1 MPRPEKITTLF
12 IDIGGVIL
20 ENGWDRNKRSRAS
33 EIFGF
38 DLEEM
43 NERHH
48 LTFDTYEQG
57 KLSLDEYLN
66 RTIFYEKRLFSK
78 EDIKAFMFEANSYP
92 PMIDL
97 LCRLKKRYGLKTAVV
112 SNEGRELTMHRIS
125 QYRLTEFI
133 DFFISSCFVHLRKP
147 DEEIYRLALDVA
159 QAAPGEVVYI
169 DDRKMFVEV
178 AQTLGLKGIHHKG
191 YDSSV
196 LLLGSYG
203 LKDDLADDRTGH
215 A

>member
-1 MPRPEKITTLF
+1 MNGSKKISALF

-20 ENGWDRNKRSRAS
+20 ENGWGRDKRRRAS

-66 RTIFYEKRLFSK
+66 RTIFYEKRPYSMEEVK
-78 EDIKAFMFEANSYP
+78 TFMFKTEAYP
-92 PMIDL
+92 QMIEL
-97 LCRLKKRYGLKTAVV
+97 FCGLKKRYGLKTAVV
-112 SNEGRELTMHRIS
+112 SNEGRELTVQRIS
-125 QYRLTEFI
+125 EYRLNEFF
-133 DFFISSCFVHLRKP
+133 DFFICSCFVHLRKP
-147 DEEIYRLALDVA
+147 DEEIYRMALDMA
-159 QAAPGEVVYI
+159 QVSPEEVIYI

-178 AQTLGLKGIHHKG
+178 AQNLGINGIHHTG
-191 YDSSV
+191 YNSTAEKLASHR
-196 LLLGSYG
+196 LLYAGPQG
-203 LKDDLADDRTGH
+203 
-215 A
+215 

>member
-1 MPRPEKITTLF
+1 MNRPEKITTLF

-20 ENGWDRNKRSRAS
+20 ENGWDRNKRRRAS

-38 DLEEM
+38 DLDEM

-66 RTIFYEKRLFSK
+66 RTIFYVQRPFSR
-78 EDIKAFMFEANSYP
+78 EELKAFMLETNSYP

-97 LCRLKKRYGLKTAVV
+97 VCRLKKSYGLKTAVV
-112 SNEGRELTMHRIS
+112 SNEGRELTVHRVS
-125 QYRLTEFI
+125 QYRLSEFI
-133 DFFISSCFVHLRKP
+133 DFFICSCFVHLRKP
-147 DEEIYRLALDVA
+147 DEEVYRLALDVA
-159 QAAPGEVVYI
+159 QVTPEEVIYI

-178 AQTLGLKGIHHKG
+178 AQTFGLKGIHHQG
-191 YDSSV
+191 YDSTAR
-196 LLLGSYG
+196 LLASYG
-203 LKDDLADDRTGH
+203 LEDDPADNRTGQ

>member
-1 MPRPEKITTLF
+1 MNGSKRISALF

-20 ENGWDRNKRSRAS
+20 ENGWDRNKRRHAS

-66 RTIFYEKRLFSK
+66 RTIFYEKRPFSK
-78 EDIKAFMFEANSYP
+78 EEVKAFMFKTGAYP
-92 PMIDL
+92 QMIDL
-97 LCRLKKRYGLKTAVV
+97 FRSLKKGCGIKMAVV
-112 SNEGRELTMHRIS
+112 SNEGRELTIQRIS
-125 QYRLTEFI
+125 EYYLNEFI
-133 DFFISSCFVHLRKP
+133 DFFICSCFVHLRKP

-159 QAAPGEVVYI
+159 QVNPAEVIYI

-178 AQTLGLKGIHHKG
+178 AKNLGINGVHHTG
-191 YDSSV
+191 YVSTTG
-196 LLLGSYG
+196 LLAAYG
-203 LKDDLADDRTGH
+203 LVGGVSQR
-215 A
+215 